1 MARTMNF
8 SPYDAQ
14 QQEIDQKRLYAEA
27 LRQQGMEAPQGQ
39 MAGRI
44 YVGPSWTQGLAQ
56 MLKAYGGRKGVDMAN
71 EEGKALAGERQAKL
85 AEALKGYGAG
95 GDPTALL
102 DNPDTAMMGA
112 QAIGSERAATRAHE
126 LALERQAARLKQQ
139 AVSTLNAEEV
149 KAAGLPDGAVV
160 QRDANGKLSVVNDPS
175 KNLTYEQRL
184 ALRQAGAMNIN
195 NFGQPVA
202 GVDAQGNPVFF
213 QTDKAG
219 NTQVVPGVAP
229 PPKSSLTGKDLA
241 TANAKIQAAQ
251 NLKRQIAEARERF
264 GQIKGTLAA
273 GPVTGLNPFSE
284 PGQQFDASIDAL
296 RSTVTA
302 LTRTPGVGAMS
313 DFETRLDQSK
323 IPSRGKYE
331 SVTAQQLE
339 ELEALAD
346 GIING
351 YSGMVGQEPV
361 APMAPGAGATGSWE
375 EGKPKKGG
383 AVRWGDL

>member
-1 MARTMNF
+1 MPAFNF
-8 SPYDAQ
+8 SPYDAR
-14 QQEIDQKRLYAEA
+14 QQELDQQRAYAEA
-27 LRQQGMEAPQGQ
+27 LRQQGLEAPQGQ
-39 MAGRI
+39 MAGRVF
-44 YVGPSWTQGLAQ
+44 VGPSWTQGLAQ
-56 MLKAYGGRKGVDMAN
+56 MLKAYGGRKGVEMAN
-71 EEGKALAGERQAKL
+71 EKSQSLAKERAQAM
-85 AEALKGYGAG
+85 ADALKGYGAG
-95 GDPTALL
+95 GDPAALL
-102 DNPDTAMMGA
+102 ENPDTAMMGA
-112 QAIGSERAATRAHE
+112 QAIGSERAATRQHE
-126 LALERQAARLKQQ
+126 LAMERQAARLKQN
-139 AVSTLNAEEV
+139 AVSTLNPDEV
-149 KAAGLPDGAVV
+149 KAAGFPAGAVV
-160 QRDANGKLSVVNDPS
+160 QRDVNGKLTVVNDPS

-219 NTQVVPGVAP
+219 NSQVVPGVAP
-229 PPKSSLTGKDLA
+229 PPKSTLSSKDAA
-241 TANAKIQAAQ
+241 TARGKIQAAE
-251 NLKRQIAEARERF
+251 NLKRQIAEARDRF
-264 GQIKGTLAA
+264 GQIQGTLAA
-273 GPVTGLNPFSE
+273 GPITGLNPFSE
-284 PGQQFDASIDAL
+284 PGQRFDASIDAL

-331 SVTAQQLE
+331 SVTAQQLD

-361 APMAPGAGATGSWE
+361 APMAPGAGATGTWDDE
-375 EGKPKKGG
+375 KPKKSG
-383 AVRWGDL
+383 AVKWGDL